1 MQCKNLHRTKALSF
15 GIYLTV
21 LTSLLNIFGLYHRK
35 NDKNALKETCLNGNA
50 PQTLC
55 WTLPFPF
62 SSLELAASQ
71 SRAQQSSRTS
81 RSASEKFPFSVVL
94 WFKMHT
100 EQSTFE
106 ASL

>member
-1 MQCKNLHRTKALSF
+1 MQRKSLHRTKALSF

-21 LTSLLNIFGLYHRK
+21 RYRLTHLLNIFGLYHRK
-35 NDKNALKETCLNGNA
+35 NGKNALKKKPHHLNGNA

-71 SRAQQSSRTS
+71 SRAEQQNFQISIW
-81 RSASEKFPFSVVL
+81 EVPFLRGLVI
-94 WFKMHT
+94 
-100 EQSTFE
+100 
-106 ASL
+106 